1 MATKPIKKTTPVTP
15 NIRDTVTTPKVSG
28 APITGSAGTPAGTVH
43 SSGPINAARQGTVA
57 ERPVQRPVTDNPAP
71 VRRNIVKQPI
81 NRSRT
86 PVKQPINRSR
96 TPVKRR
102 VGNIPTPTTPGTIP
116 TPRPVKPKTSKASTD
131 PWNNPW

>member
-1 MATKPIKKTTPVTP
+1 MATKPIKRTTPVTP

-43 SSGPINAARQGTVA
+43 SSGPINAARPGTVA
-57 ERPVQRPVTDNPAP
+57 EKPVQRPVTDNPAP
-71 VRRNIVKQPI
+71 VRRNI
-81 NRSRT
+81 
-86 PVKQPINRSR
+86 VKQPINRSR